1 MIDSVR
7 TKNLVELLLIS
18 SRMLDGLYAVH
29 LFI

>member
-7 TKNLVELLLIS
+7 TNNLVELLLIS
-18 SRMLDGLYAVH
+18 SRMLDGLHEVH